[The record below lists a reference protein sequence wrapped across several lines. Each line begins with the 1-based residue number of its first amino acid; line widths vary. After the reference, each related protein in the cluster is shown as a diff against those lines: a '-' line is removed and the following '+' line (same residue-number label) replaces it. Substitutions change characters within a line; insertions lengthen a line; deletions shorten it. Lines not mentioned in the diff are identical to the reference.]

1 MSKEECNTMVRT
13 KKCGNNRMICEER
26 HKTSDLNCI
35 YNPTLD
41 EKYAWL
47 SSSYDEGIMCQ
58 IRAIPIAEHGSQSQ
72 VKLFDKCELKDN
84 YCQISDAVVVWDN
97 GLYENCPY
105 QFDST
110 THLIGWQRVGP
121 DLIQHKEEGYFYK
134 ITEKLNNI
142 KNCNGASLYKTAEG
156 IYLCDDANT
165 PKFLNA
171 GVSRIIEPI
180 HNMGLYNHMLL
191 SEIDGIK
198 FKEFQSQTN
207 AKTRMCENLVTT
219 LRTLKERE
227 RHFGTIIDP
236 LLNITTVIYADKGV
250 IWLPKCIV
258 LNNFTLDSERD
269 EKCYN
274 DLKVKVTIPYSNK
287 TVGDIAAFLNK
298 AHVVTLY
305 SKERRCNES
314 IIRVIEEA
322 KETYSLLIEL
332 KNKISYKKIPLT
344 ARLYPIENEIFKY
357 NFPHYKELLTDIDLA
372 NIIISKRASRETLL
386 SKDDSKSLSRTQ
398 NSTISKFFNDIS
410 TELGEKANSL
420 SNFATSVFSKFY
432 KTVVLLLICIIII
445 FAVVISVWIYRKLIT
460 KKKLKNVKN
469 EINNFEEIEMKK
481 LERDV
486 REELRELIKSNE
498 KSEINSPVFIK
509 KNKTLQS
516 KVRRTDI

>member
-1 MSKEECNTMVRT
+1 M
-13 KKCGNNRMICEER
+13 
-26 HKTSDLNCI
+26 
-35 YNPTLD
+35 
-41 EKYAWL
+41 
-47 SSSYDEGIMCQ
+47 
-58 IRAIPIAEHGSQSQ
+58 
-72 VKLFDKCELKDN
+72 
-84 YCQISDAVVVWDN
+84 
-97 GLYENCPY
+97 
-105 QFDST
+105 
-110 THLIGWQRVGP
+110 
-121 DLIQHKEEGYFYK
+121 
-134 ITEKLNNI
+134 
-142 KNCNGASLYKTAEG
+142 
-156 IYLCDDANT
+156 
-165 PKFLNA
+165 
-171 GVSRIIEPI
+171 
-180 HNMGLYNHMLL
+180 
-191 SEIDGIK
+191 
-198 FKEFQSQTN
+198 
-207 AKTRMCENLVTT
+207 
-219 LRTLKERE
+219 
-227 RHFGTIIDP
+227 
-236 LLNITTVIYADKGV
+236 
-250 IWLPKCIV
+250 
-258 LNNFTLDSERD
+258 
-269 EKCYN
+269 
-274 DLKVKVTIPYSNK
+274 
-287 TVGDIAAFLNK
+287 
-298 AHVVTLY
+298 VTLY

-469 EINNFEEIEMKK
+469 EKNNFEEIEMKK